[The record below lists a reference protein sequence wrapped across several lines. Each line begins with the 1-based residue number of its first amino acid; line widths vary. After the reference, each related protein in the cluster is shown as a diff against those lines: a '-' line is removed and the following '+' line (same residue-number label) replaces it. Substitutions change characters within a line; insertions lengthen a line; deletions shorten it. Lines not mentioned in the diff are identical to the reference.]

1 MQRPETLERAERA
14 RPDRTIALVGL
25 MGVGK
30 TTVGRRLARL
40 LRVPFVDADAEIEA
54 AAGRS
59 VSDIFAERGEAEFRS
74 GERRVI
80 ARLLNG
86 PPVVL
91 ATGGGAFLNPET
103 RALIRERALSVWLK
117 ADLDVLV
124 KRVNRRDT
132 RPLLRGR
139 DPREVLERLMA
150 ERYPIYAEADLVVET
165 SDSPHDAAVAAV
177 LQALQRHAD
186 LQRA

>member
-1 MQRPETLERAERA
+1 MQRPDTLERAERA

-40 LRVPFVDADAEIEA
+40 LQVPFVDADAEIEL

-59 VSDIFAERGEAEFRS
+59 VADIFAERGEAEFRI

-80 ARLLNG
+80 ARLLDG
-86 PPVVL
+86 APVVL
-91 ATGGGAFLNPET
+91 ATGGGAFIDPET
-103 RALIRERALSVWLK
+103 RALIRERAVSVWLK

-124 KRVNRRDT
+124 KRVSRRDT

-139 DPREVLERLMA
+139 DSREVLERLMA

-165 SDSPHDAAVAAV
+165 SDSPHDAAVAAI
-177 LQALQRHAD
+177 LAALDARFAV
-186 LQRA
+186 QRA

>member
-1 MQRPETLERAERA
+1 MQRPETVERAARA

-25 MGVGK
+25 MGVRK
-30 TTVGRRLARL
+30 TTVGRRVAKALG
-40 LRVPFVDADAEIEA
+40 LRFIDADAEIET

-59 VSDIFAERGEAEFRS
+59 VSDIFEERGEAEFRS

-80 ARLLNG
+80 ARLLDG

-91 ATGGGAFLNPET
+91 ATGGGAFLNPQT
-103 RALIRERALSVWLK
+103 RALIKQRALSVWLK

-139 DPREVLERLMA
+139 DSREVLERLMQ
-150 ERYPIYAEADLVVET
+150 ERYPVYAEADLVVET
-165 SDSPHDAAVAAV
+165 SEGPHDAAVEAI
-177 LQALQRHAD
+177 LDALERHASP
-186 LQRA
+186 LSA